1 VVDCA
6 RSLSDE
12 LCFLPIAEAA
22 RQIAARALSPVA
34 LTEAYL
40 ARISA
45 VDAQLNAYVTMT
57 ADLALQQ
64 AKAAEAELQRGLNR
78 GPLHGIPFGLKDMV
92 ETAGIL
98 TTAHS
103 RLLAHNYPAKD
114 AAVVERLRDAGAVP
128 LGKHASHEFAH
139 GGPSFD
145 LPWPPA
151 RNPWNTAHYTNGSS
165 SGSAAAVAGGLAAMA
180 IGTDTGGSIRSPSFL
195 CGTVGLK
202 PTFGLVSRSGVI
214 PFSMSCDHVGPITR
228 SVEDC
233 AIVLQAIAGHDP
245 RDPGSARRE
254 LPDLAASLRAGI
266 KGLRI
271 GIVRHF
277 WEEDAPANATLR
289 MAVDAAI
296 DVLRDLGA
304 IVEDVR
310 LRSLRHYYAVRIVLT
325 ESELFARHQ
334 HSLQQN
340 AGAYGEHFLSRILA
354 ATLFTSADYI
364 AAHRERRSI
373 IEDMQPVYA
382 RYDALLT
389 AGAGPAPR
397 LDAHQSLGA
406 RDKWASPGVGAL
418 FSVTGAPALAL
429 PCGFSDDGLPLGM
442 QIAGRPFEDAT
453 LLRNG
458 HAYEQATRW
467 GDRKPALIAGAVQ
480 PAIHTDAEH
489 ASPVDVTDDIR
500 GIVDAM
506 LRRAGLR
513 LTDSQ
518 RDLLYQAAPYA
529 MAMTQLL
536 PRDRSWNDDQASVFR
551 LEQ

>member
-1 VVDCA
+1 MP
-6 RSLSDE
+6 DE

-64 AKAAEAELQRGLNR
+64 AKAAEAELQRGLNC

-114 AAVVERLRDAGAVP
+114 AAVVERLRDAGAVL

-254 LPDLAASLRAGI
+254 LPDFAASLRAGI

-271 GIVRHF
+271 GIVRHL

-364 AAHRERRSI
+364 AAQRERRSI

-382 RYDALLT
+382 RYRCAADRRCRTSAAVGCAPQPGRPRQMVQPGRRSAVQRDGCAGARAALRVQRRWLAAWHADRGKAVRGRDRAAHRPRLRAGHTLGRSQTCADRRCGT
-389 AGAGPAPR
+389 AGDPHRCRACK
-397 LDAHQSLGA
+397 S
-406 RDKWASPGVGAL
+406 
-418 FSVTGAPALAL
+418 
-429 PCGFSDDGLPLGM
+429 
-442 QIAGRPFEDAT
+442 GRCH
-453 LLRNG
+453 G
-458 HAYEQATRW
+458 
-467 GDRKPALIAGAVQ
+467 
-480 PAIHTDAEH
+480 
-489 ASPVDVTDDIR
+489 
-500 GIVDAM
+500 
-506 LRRAGLR
+506 
-513 LTDSQ
+513 
-518 RDLLYQAAPYA
+518 
-529 MAMTQLL
+529 
-536 PRDRSWNDDQASVFR
+536 
-551 LEQ
+551 

>member
-1 VVDCA
+1 M
-6 RSLSDE
+6 SDE

-40 ARISA
+40 ARILA

-114 AAVVERLRDAGAVP
+114 AAVVERLRDAGAVL

-151 RNPWNTAHYTNGSS
+151 RNPWNAAHYTNGSS

-254 LPDLAASLRAGI
+254 LPDFAASLRAGI

-340 AGAYGEHFLSRILA
+340 PGAYGEHFLSRILA

-364 AAHRERRSI
+364 AAQRERRSI
-373 IEDMQPVYA
+373 MEDMQPVYA

-453 LLRNG
+453 LLRIG

-513 LTDSQ
+513 LTESQ

>member
-1 VVDCA
+1 M
-6 RSLSDE
+6 
-12 LCFLPIAEAA
+12 PIAEAA

-34 LTEAYL
+34 LAEAYL
-40 ARISA
+40 ARIA
-45 VDAQLNAYVTMT
+45 AIDPQLNAYITVTT
-57 ADLALQQ
+57 DLALQQ
-64 AKAAEAELQRGLNR
+64 ASAADAELQRGVSR
-78 GPLHGIPFGLKDMV
+78 GRLHGIPFGMKDMV
-92 ETAGIL
+92 DTADIL

-103 RLLAHNYPAKD
+103 RLLAHNYPARD
-114 AAVVERLRDAGAVP
+114 AAVVDRLRQAGAVL

-228 SVEDC
+228 TVEDC
-233 AIVLQAIAGHDP
+233 VIVLQAIAGHDP
-245 RDPGSARRE
+245 HDPGSARHE
-254 LPDLAASLRAGI
+254 LPDLAATLQAGI

-289 MAVDAAI
+289 RAVDAAI
-296 DVLRDLGA
+296 DMLRDLGA
-304 IVEDVR
+304 IVEEVR
-310 LRSLRHYYAVRIVLT
+310 LRSLHHYYAVRIVLT

-340 AGAYGEHFLSRILA
+340 ASAYGEHFLSRILA

-364 AAHRERRSI
+364 AAQRERRSI
-373 IEDMQPVYA
+373 IEDMQPIYA
-382 RYDALLT
+382 RFDALLT

-397 LDAHQSLGA
+397 LDAHRSLGA

-418 FSVTGAPALAL
+418 ISVTGAPALAL

-453 LLRNG
+453 VLRIG
-458 HAYEQATRW
+458 HAYEQAAGWR
-467 GDRKPALIAGAVQ
+467 DRRPALIAGAPQ
-480 PAIHTDAEH
+480 PIIHTEETH
-489 ASPVDVTDDIR
+489 AVPVDVADETR
-500 GIVDAM
+500 AIVDAM
-506 LRRAGLR
+506 LRRAGLD

-529 MAMTQLL
+529 MAMTERL
-536 PRDRSWNDDQASVFR
+536 PRDRSWHNEQASVFR
-551 LEQ
+551 LKQ

>member
-1 VVDCA
+1 M
-6 RSLSDE
+6 SDE
-12 LCFLPIAEAA
+12 LCFLPIAEAS

-34 LTEAYL
+34 LAEAYL
-40 ARISA
+40 ARIA
-45 VDAQLNAYVTMT
+45 AIDPQLNAYITVT

-64 AKAAEAELQRGLNR
+64 ASAADADLQRGVNR
-78 GPLHGIPFGLKDMV
+78 GRLHGIPFGLKDMV
-92 ETAGIL
+92 DTAGIL

-103 RLLAHNYPAKD
+103 RLLAHNYPARD
-114 AAVVERLRDAGAVP
+114 AAVVERLRQAGAVL

-228 SVEDC
+228 TVEDC
-233 AIVLQAIAGHDP
+233 TIVLQSIAGHDP
-245 RDPGSARRE
+245 HDPGSARHE
-254 LPDLAASLRAGI
+254 LTDLAATLRDGI

-289 MAVDAAI
+289 RAVDTAI
-296 DVLRDLGA
+296 AVLRDLGA

-310 LRSLRHYYAVRIVLT
+310 LRSLHHYYAVRIVLT

-340 AGAYGEHFLSRILA
+340 ASAYGEHFLSRILA

-364 AAHRERRSI
+364 AAQRERQRI

-382 RYDALLT
+382 RFDALLT

-397 LDAHQSLGA
+397 LDAHHRLGA
-406 RDKWASPGVGAL
+406 RDKWASPGVGSL

-429 PCGFSDDGLPLGM
+429 PCGFGDDGLPLGM

-453 LLRNG
+453 VLRIG

-467 GDRKPALIAGAVQ
+467 NDRKPPLIAGTAQ
-480 PAIHTDAEH
+480 PTIHTDAAH
-489 ASPVDVTDDIR
+489 ADPVDVTDETR
-500 GIVDAM
+500 VIVDAM
-506 LRRAGLR
+506 LRRAGLW

-529 MAMTQLL
+529 MAMTERLS
-536 PRDRSWNDDQASVFR
+536 RDRSWNDEQASVFR
-551 LEQ
+551 LKQ